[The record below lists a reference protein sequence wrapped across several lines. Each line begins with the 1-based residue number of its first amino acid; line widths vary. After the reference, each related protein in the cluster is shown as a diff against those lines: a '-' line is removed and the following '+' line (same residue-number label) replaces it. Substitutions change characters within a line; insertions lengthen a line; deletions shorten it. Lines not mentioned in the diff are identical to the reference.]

1 MFFSATLFPL
11 LFMFDT
17 VLLYKLVGLN
27 GEIIFFL
34 IQRDHGSWDQLVNGI
49 LFLPIDRSQITLSC
63 LIRNLKLICLLISV
77 SYCNQFVSIPKL
89 FHKAAFTLSVQVIFV
104 FLFKLLFKLYFSFS
118 LLKLVLFHRLLHL
131 YF

>member
-49 LFLPIDRSQITLSC
+49 IFLPIDRSQITLSC
-63 LIRNLKLICLLISV
+63 LIRNLKLICLLLSA
-77 SYCNQFVSIPKL
+77 SYCNQFISNRK
-89 FHKAAFTLSVQVIFV
+89 
-104 FLFKLLFKLYFSFS
+104 
-118 LLKLVLFHRLLHL
+118 
-131 YF
+131 